1 MYLTTSGS
9 VGDIAETWYITVM
22 IKTCNKSNSFEGIWY
37 YKEELKAAEERLKE
51 LEKSEYQA
59 GIEEK
64 KMVK

>member
-1 MYLTTSGS
+1 MKG
-9 VGDIAETWYITVM
+9 
-22 IKTCNKSNSFEGIWY
+22 Y

-59 GIEEK
+59 GIKGK

>member
-1 MYLTTSGS
+1 MKG
-9 VGDIAETWYITVM
+9 
-22 IKTCNKSNSFEGIWY
+22 Y
-37 YKEELKAAEERLKE
+37 YKEELKAAGERLKE